1 MDNKKL
7 LSALLD
13 GELTEIEE
21 HQLLR
26 QADVDSSRKD
36 WMFWQEIRLAG
47 KAIESERRLSPEQH
61 QLLYQ
66 RVQQAI
72 AVEADLD
79 AGAVQGYRSS
89 LGHNVLQLKRKVVSH
104 IVPLGAMAA
113 MLALAVSLVNLNP
126 VRNDIEQAQRVAQD
140 GAAMSSDSSKLD
152 SSKINRSALG
162 SEYLVQAGNTASD
175 GLTDSVLA
183 SNELKAIDDEGMQ
196 RLRAYLKQHDQM
208 TQLPRKSRF
217 AKYPG
222 PIEK

>member
-7 LSALLD
+7 LSALYD

-26 QADVDSSRKD
+26 QAGVDSSRGN
-36 WMFWQEIRLAG
+36 WMFWQEIRLVG
-47 KAIESERRLSPEQH
+47 EAIETERRLSPGQH

-72 AVEADLD
+72 EAEADLD
-79 AGAVQGYRSS
+79 AEAVHDYRHS
-89 LGHNVLQLKRKVVSH
+89 LRHNVLELRRKVVNH

-113 MLALAVSLVNLNP
+113 MLALAVSLVNLTVMNNSEQPQP
-126 VRNDIEQAQRVAQD
+126 VVQNDAVMEF
-140 GAAMSSDSSKLD
+140 
-152 SSKINRSALG
+152 NRSTAAAEELTPVSSSPSQG
-162 SEYLVQAGNTASD
+162 IPSQLVTEDVMVADA
-175 GLTDSVLA
+175 
-183 SNELKAIDDEGMQ
+183 ELKALDEDGMQ
-196 RLRAYLKQHDQM
+196 RLRAYLSQHDQM